1 MGLGM
6 FEEHNPLPTEIRPQV
21 SALLQTPFLTLS
33 KSHLSVALFPVVLE
47 LRIHICHKCWE
58 NKCTKDPDAQLLH

>member
-21 SALLQTPFLTLS
+21 SALLQTPFFHLKQISPLCGFVPCGLGIED
-33 KSHLSVALFPVVLE
+33 SHLP
-47 LRIHICHKCWE
+47 
-58 NKCTKDPDAQLLH
+58 